1 MEKKRTSYLLNKYVN
16 GELTQDE
23 RKELAALLDNGYSEH
38 LLELIQKAMEDES
51 ALEELSA
58 AERSQRARILKK
70 VLAVDKAGLAGLEM
84 PLHPRPTFN
93 LRKWLVAATVVLAVC
108 FGGIYV
114 WRDQVLQSNNGEVVG
129 LVDASKS
136 VNYVRYI
143 TLPDSS
149 SVVLH
154 AGSTLDYPQKFAK
167 DSRQVWL
174 EGEAY
179 FDITHSQDSSGG
191 DVDKIPFIIH
201 TGELRTVVLGTAFTI
216 KAYPKQRDVV
226 VSVTRGKVRVE
237 KENQVLAILTHDQQI
252 TYNYEGTS
260 AAVSH
265 VDAERTKDWAKADME
280 FDGVSFEKIA
290 GTIEKR
296 YGVEIEFKNPELKSC
311 LIVSSFMG
319 TETLSNVLE
328 TLCIVRN
335 ATFTMESNKEITID
349 GSGCE

>member
-1 MEKKRTSYLLNKYVN
+1 MENKRTSYLLNKYVN
-16 GELTQDE
+16 GELTQE
-23 RKELAALLDNGYSEH
+23 EQKELVALLDNGYPEH
-38 LLELIQKAMEDES
+38 LLELIQKAMEDEP
-51 ALEELSA
+51 ALAELSA

-70 VLAVDKAGLAGLEM
+70 ILAVDKASPGGLEI
-84 PLHPRPTFN
+84 PLDPLPTFN
-93 LRKWLVAATVVLAVC
+93 LRKWLVAATVLLAVC
-108 FGGIYV
+108 FGGIYS
-114 WRDQVLQSNNGEVVG
+114 WRDKVLQPKSNEVVS
-129 LVDASKS
+129 LVDASKP

-154 AGSTLDYPQKFAK
+154 AGSTLYYPEKFAK
-167 DSRQVWL
+167 DSRQVRL

-179 FDITHSQDSSGG
+179 FDITHSKDSSGG

-237 KENQVLAILTHDQQI
+237 KANQVLAILTHDQQI

-260 AAVSH
+260 AAVSY

-296 YGVEIEFKNPELKSC
+296 YGVEIEFKNPDLKSC
-311 LIVSSFMG
+311 MIVSSFMG
-319 TETLSNVLE
+319 TETLTNVLE
-328 TLCIVRN
+328 TLCMVRN
-335 ATFTMESNKEITID
+335 ATFSTESNKKITID